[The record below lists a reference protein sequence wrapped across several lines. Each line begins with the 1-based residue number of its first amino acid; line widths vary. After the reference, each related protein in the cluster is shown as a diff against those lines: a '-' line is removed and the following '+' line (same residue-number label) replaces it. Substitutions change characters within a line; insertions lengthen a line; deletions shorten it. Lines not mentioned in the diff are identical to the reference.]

1 MKKKK
6 KKIISLTDELN
17 FFLMIQMNLMNK
29 KFKLSI
35 IMDLLGF
42 FLKKANFYVQK
53 DFQSIKYWS
62 FIFQKAGCN
71 IDNMYD
77 ESLQ

>member
-1 MKKKK
+1 M
-6 KKIISLTDELN
+6 IISLTDKLN
-17 FFLMIQMNLMNK
+17 FFLIIQMNLMNK

-35 IMDLLGF
+35 TMELLLLLFVVF

-62 FIFQKAGCN
+62 LIFQRAGCN

>member
-1 MKKKK
+1 M
-6 KKIISLTDELN
+6 IISLTDELN

-62 FIFQKAGCN
+62 FIFQTIRCN